1 MPSQPSTSCE
11 SSTSN
16 PKTKEVTVYAE
27 YRHLGKCKR
36 VRTGFKISE
45 RYWDNEKKIIRANGT
60 PDVGRDNKH
69 LNFVLTGL
77 NEWVNQLYIKNG
89 QLYPTIDQFNAG
101 YYQDA
106 AKLQQAGEASKSQA
120 TLVDALRCFIDE
132 HPDWAPATRKGFG
145 TLINNITSYQL
156 AQKTTWLLPTLT
168 NEDITKWQHWLLKT
182 YDYKNATLGKRVRL
196 LRQLL
201 REKEAPNVKLGKV
214 KPLYTQRLAPP
225 VVLHQH
231 EIEALRNLDLH
242 FSRKLARV
250 RDLMIAQIFSGLRF
264 SDLVRLHK
272 DNIQKGHIV
281 MRMQKTDMLV
291 RVPIFQPLQ
300 KVLNKYI
307 DLETGALLLPNLSN
321 QKFNEYIKELC
332 QLIPALR
339 KPVVIEAKKRDKTIT
354 TETPKWELISSHS
367 SRQSFCTMCLELGY
381 YIKDT
386 MQWSGH
392 RTLAAFS
399 RYTGLTDLYE
409 DAGADFSARYAAK
422 LSS

>member
-1 MPSQPSTSCE
+1 MKAQLVIR
-11 SSTSN
+11 N
-16 PKTKEVTVYAE
+16 PNPRTKEVTVYAE

-36 VRTGFKISE
+36 VATGIKIQE
-45 RYWDNEKKIIRANGT
+45 KYWDHEKKLIRANGT
-60 PDVGRDNKH
+60 PDVGKDNKH
-69 LNFVLTGL
+69 LKFVLTGL
-77 NEWVNQLYIKNG
+77 NDRVSQLYVKNG
-89 QLYPTIDQFNAG
+89 QLYPTIDQLNAG
-101 YYQDA
+101 YNEDA
-106 AKLQQAGEASKSQA
+106 KALQQADEAPKTPE
-120 TLVDALRCFIDE
+120 TLVEALRSFIEE

-145 TLINNITSYQL
+145 TLINNITRYQVDN
-156 AQKTTWLLPTLT
+156 KTTWLLPTLT
-168 NEDITKWQHWLLKT
+168 NEELTKWQHWLLKT
-182 YDYKNATLGKRVRL
+182 YDYNNATLGKRVRL

-214 KPLYTQRLAPP
+214 KPLYAQRLAPP

-242 FSRKLARV
+242 FSRKLERI

-264 SDLVRLHK
+264 SDLIRLRK

-300 KVLNKYI
+300 EVLDKYT
-307 DLETGALLLPNLSN
+307 DSESGALLLPNLSN

-339 KPVVIEAKKRDKTIT
+339 EPVVIEAKKRDKTVTI
-354 TETPKWELISSHS
+354 ETPKWELISSHS
-367 SRQSFCTMCLELGY
+367 SRRSFCTLCLELRY
-381 YIKDT
+381 SIKDT

-399 RYTGLTDLYE
+399 RYIGLTDLHE
-409 DAGADFSARYAAK
+409 DAGADFGSRYAAK